1 MFLRS
6 LDQHV
11 SCSSIQLLVGW
22 GSWQR
27 LCTLC
32 TVVTTTPA
40 EGHFKSTRCRWSPHP
55 TFCASKECSI
65 KAHLL
70 ECKSTTFSAW
80 ILYISSSFK
89 ELSPFISSDSQ
100 WHDHPT
106 SIPFCLWSNVTAVQC
121 TGGSPAETQAW
132 HFSQFVSAFV
142 TANTSSHGSG
152 RWLSSPGRFNRAQDR
167 ANVSTATRKQGIT
180 SKPADFLHP
189 QRAIKG
195 TVCHS

>member
-1 MFLRS
+1 MLNRATRLLSEFQPSMKMFLRR

-32 TVVTTTPA
+32 TLVTTTPA
-40 EGHFKSTRCRWSPHP
+40 QGHFKSTRCRWSPHP

-80 ILYISSSFK
+80 ITYISSSFK
-89 ELSPFISSDSQ
+89 ELSPFIGSNSQ
-100 WHDHPT
+100 WRDHPT
-106 SIPFCLWSNVTAVQC
+106 SIPFCLWSNVTAVHWRITC
-121 TGGSPAETQAW
+121 RDTSLTFLTICLRICDGEHLESRLRTVIVFAW
-132 HFSQFVSAFV
+132 P
-142 TANTSSHGSG
+142 
-152 RWLSSPGRFNRAQDR
+152 L
-167 ANVSTATRKQGIT
+167 
-180 SKPADFLHP
+180 
-189 QRAIKG
+189 
-195 TVCHS
+195 